1 MADTE
6 EKTIITIDENART
19 LSCKDK
25 VLIGVESDYEAKRI
39 YFVAPKFIWM
49 DKKIDLSSPEVK
61 IYVKYKNAYSEP
73 YYVECTD
80 KDKNV
85 IETDASK
92 ISFSWLIGDTATLRK
107 GNVTFSVWF
116 RKGTLET
123 NSEGVKELKN
133 VTNEWHTTTITG
145 EVLAGID
152 TSTATE
158 EIIQDKTASI
168 YALYERIYST
178 EKSFTITAQAAK
190 DDINKYKT
198 DAETAAQAAKA
209 DAETA
214 RTEANNAKTDALH
227 EISRAQITVED
238 SINTAKNTALS
249 SINTKV
255 NEANAAK
262 DTAVA
267 AQAAAESA
275 KTDAETAKTD
285 AETAK
290 TAVEN
295 MKYYSIDYDANTYTL
310 TITYNKG
317 TTTS

>member
-25 VLIGVESDYEAKRI
+25 VLIGVESDYEAKRL

-49 DKKIDLSSPEVK
+49 DKKIDLSSPDVK

-80 KDKNV
+80 KKVD
-85 IETDASK
+85 ETDTSK
-92 ISFSWLIGDTATLRK
+92 ITFSWLIGDTATLRK

-168 YALYERIYST
+168 YALYERIYAT
-178 EKSFTITAQAAK
+178 EKSFTTAAQAAK

-198 DAETAAQAAKA
+198 DAETAAQAAQVNA
-209 DAETA
+209 QTA
-214 RTEANNAKTDALH
+214 AQEANNAKTDALTA
-227 EISRAQITVED
+227 IS
-238 SINTAKNTALS
+238 
-249 SINTKV
+249 
-255 NEANAAK
+255 
-262 DTAVA
+262 
-267 AQAAAESA
+267 SA
-275 KTDAETAKTD
+275 KTDALNSISANVNEVRAAKNAAVAAKDEAIAAKNAAVTAKTD

-295 MKYYSIDYDANTYTL
+295 MKYYSIEYDANTYTL
-310 TITYNKG
+310 TITYNNG

>member
-25 VLIGVESDYEAKRI
+25 VLIGVESDYEAKRL

-49 DKKIDLSSPEVK
+49 DQKIDLNSPEVK

-80 KDKNV
+80 KKVD
-85 IETDASK
+85 ETDNSK
-92 ISFSWLIGDTATLRK
+92 ITFSWLIGDTATLRK

-158 EIIQDKTASI
+158 EIIQDKTSSI
-168 YALYERIYST
+168 YALYERIYAT
-178 EKSFTITAQAAK
+178 QGSFTTAAQAAK

-198 DAETAAQAAKA
+198 DAEIAAQAAQVNA
-209 DAETA
+209 QTA
-214 RTEANNAKTDALH
+214 AQEANNAKTEALTA
-227 EISRAQITVED
+227 IS
-238 SINTAKNTALS
+238 
-249 SINTKV
+249 
-255 NEANAAK
+255 
-262 DTAVA
+262 
-267 AQAAAESA
+267 SA
-275 KTDAETAKTD
+275 KTDALNSISANVNEVRAAKAEAVAAKTAAETAKTAAETAKAD
-285 AETAK
+285 AERAK

-295 MKYYSIDYDANTYTL
+295 MKYYSIEYDANTYTL
-310 TITYNKG
+310 TITYNNG

>member
-49 DKKIDLSSPEVK
+49 DQKIDLSSPDVK

-80 KDKNV
+80 KKVD
-85 IETDASK
+85 ETDTSK
-92 ISFSWLIGDTATLRK
+92 ITFSWLIGDTATLRK

-123 NSEGVKELKN
+123 NSEGIKVLKN

-158 EIIQDKTASI
+158 EIIQDQTSSI
-168 YALYERIYST
+168 YALYERIYAT
-178 EKSFTITAQAAK
+178 EGSFTTAAQAAK

-214 RTEANNAKTDALH
+214 RTEANSAKIDALTAISSAKTDAL
-227 EISRAQITVED
+227 
-238 SINTAKNTALS
+238 S
-249 SINTKV
+249 SISTNV
-255 NEANAAK
+255 NEAKAAK
-262 DTAVA
+262 TEAVA
-267 AQAAAESA
+267 A
-275 KTDAETAKTD
+275 KTA

-290 TAVEN
+290 TAAETAKTEIEK
-295 MKYYSIDYDANTYTL
+295 MKYYSIEYDEKTFTL
-310 TITYNKG
+310 TITYNDG

>member
-19 LSCKDK
+19 LFCKDK

-49 DKKIDLSSPEVK
+49 DKKIDLSSPDVK

-80 KDKNV
+80 KKVD
-85 IETDASK
+85 ETDTSK
-92 ISFSWLIGDTATLRK
+92 ITFSWLIGDTATLRK

-116 RKGTLET
+116 RIGTLET

-158 EIIQDKTASI
+158 EIIQDKTSSI
-168 YALYERIYST
+168 YALYERIYAT
-178 EKSFTITAQAAK
+178 EKSFTAAAQNAK
-190 DDINKYKT
+190 NDINTYKEA
-198 DAETAAQAAKA
+198 AETAAQAAKA

-238 SINTAKNTALS
+238 SINTAKNAALS

-255 NEANAAK
+255 NEANTAK

-267 AQAAAESA
+267 AQAAAETA
-275 KTDAETAKTD
+275 KTAAETAQAA

-295 MKYYSIDYDANTYTL
+295 MKYYSINYDPNTYTL
-310 TITYNKG
+310 TITYNDG

>member
-49 DKKIDLSSPEVK
+49 DQRIDLSSQDVK

-73 YYVECTD
+73 YYIECTD
-80 KDKNV
+80 KKVD
-85 IETDASK
+85 ETDASK
-92 ISFSWLIGDTATLRK
+92 ITFSWLIGDTATLRK

-116 RKGTLET
+116 RKGKLET
-123 NSEGVKELKN
+123 NSQGVKELKN

-168 YALYERIYST
+168 YALYERIYAT
-178 EKSFTITAQAAK
+178 EESFTAAAQNAK
-190 DDINKYKT
+190 NDINTYKT
-198 DAETAAQAAKA
+198 DA
-209 DAETA
+209 
-214 RTEANNAKTDALH
+214 
-227 EISRAQITVED
+227 
-238 SINTAKNTALS
+238 
-249 SINTKV
+249 
-255 NEANAAK
+255 
-262 DTAVA
+262 
-267 AQAAAESA
+267 
-275 KTDAETAKTD
+275 
-285 AETAK
+285 
-290 TAVEN
+290 
-295 MKYYSIDYDANTYTL
+295 
-310 TITYNKG
+310 
-317 TTTS
+317 

>member
-49 DKKIDLSSPEVK
+49 DQKIDLSSQDVK

-80 KDKNV
+80 KKVD
-85 IETDASK
+85 ETDTSK
-92 ISFSWLIGDTATLRK
+92 ITFSWLIGDTATLRK

-123 NSEGVKELKN
+123 NSEGVKVLKN

-158 EIIQDKTASI
+158 EIIQDQTSSI
-168 YALYERIYST
+168 YALYERIYAT
-178 EKSFTITAQAAK
+178 EGSFTTAAQAAK

-214 RTEANNAKTDALH
+214 RTEANSAKTDALTA
-227 EISRAQITVED
+227 IS
-238 SINTAKNTALS
+238 
-249 SINTKV
+249 
-255 NEANAAK
+255 
-262 DTAVA
+262 
-267 AQAAAESA
+267 SA
-275 KTDAETAKTD
+275 KTDALSSISTNVNEVRAAKNAVVVAKDEAVAAKNEAVTAKNTVV
-285 AETAK
+285 EAK
-290 TAVEN
+290 TAIEN
-295 MKYYSIDYDANTYTL
+295 MKYYSIAYDANTYTL
-310 TITYNKG
+310 TITYNDG

>member
-39 YFVAPKFIWM
+39 YFIAPKFIWM
-49 DKKIDLSSPEVK
+49 DQRIDLNSQDVK

-80 KDKNV
+80 KKVD
-85 IETDASK
+85 ETDASK
-92 ISFSWLIGDTATLRK
+92 ITFSWLIGDTATLRK

-178 EKSFTITAQAAK
+178 EKSFTVAAQNAK
-190 DDINKYKT
+190 NDINTYKEA
-198 DAETAAQAAKA
+198 AETAARDAQAT
-209 DAETA
+209 AETA
-214 RTEANNAKTDALH
+214 RTEANSAKTDALTA
-227 EISRAQITVED
+227 ISGAQTTAENA
-238 SINTAKNTALS
+238 INSAKNTALN
-249 SINTKV
+249 SINPKV
-255 NEANAAK
+255 NEANIAK

-267 AQAAAESA
+267 AQAAAETA
-275 KTDAETAKTD
+275 QAAAETAKTE

-295 MKYYSIDYDANTYTL
+295 MKYYSINYDPNTYTL
-310 TITYNKG
+310 TITYNNG

>member
-25 VLIGVESDYEAKRI
+25 VLIGVESDYEAKRL

-49 DKKIDLSSPEVK
+49 DKKIDLSSPDVK

-80 KDKNV
+80 KKVD
-85 IETDASK
+85 ETDASK
-92 ISFSWLIGDTATLRK
+92 ITFSWLIGDTATLRK

-123 NSEGVKELKN
+123 NSEGVIELKN

-158 EIIQDKTASI
+158 EIIQDKTSSI
-168 YALYERIYST
+168 YALYERIYAT
-178 EKSFTITAQAAK
+178 QGSFTAAAQAAK

-198 DAETAAQAAKA
+198 DAETAARAAKA

-214 RTEANNAKTDALH
+214 RTEANSAKTDALTA
-227 EISRAQITVED
+227 IS
-238 SINTAKNTALS
+238 
-249 SINTKV
+249 
-255 NEANAAK
+255 
-262 DTAVA
+262 
-267 AQAAAESA
+267 SA
-275 KTDAETAKTD
+275 KTDALSSISTNVNEAKAAKTEAVAAKTEAIAAKNEAVTAKNTVV
-285 AETAK
+285 EAK
-290 TAVEN
+290 TAIEN
-295 MKYYSIDYDANTYTL
+295 MKYYSIEYDANTYTL
-310 TITYNKG
+310 TITYNDG

>member
-49 DKKIDLSSPEVK
+49 DQRIDLSSPEVK

-133 VTNEWHTTTITG
+133 ITNEWHTTTITG

-168 YALYERIYST
+168 YALYERIYAT
-178 EKSFTITAQAAK
+178 QGSFTTAAQAAK

-198 DAETAAQAAKA
+198 DAEAAAQAAQVNA
-209 DAETA
+209 QTA
-214 RTEANNAKTDALH
+214 AQEANNAKTEALTA
-227 EISRAQITVED
+227 IS
-238 SINTAKNTALS
+238 
-249 SINTKV
+249 
-255 NEANAAK
+255 
-262 DTAVA
+262 
-267 AQAAAESA
+267 SA
-275 KTDAETAKTD
+275 KTDALNSISANVNEVRAAKNATVAAKDEAIAAKNEAVTAKNTVV
-285 AETAK
+285 EAK
-290 TAVEN
+290 TAIEN
-295 MKYYSIDYDANTYTL
+295 MKYYSIEYDANTYTL
-310 TITYNKG
+310 TITYNNG